1 MPSTAMKI
9 ATDIYDKVNA
19 PIPVANT
26 SNTIEEEKDFIP
38 AGTVNQIM
46 VEETKEPMS

>member
-1 MPSTAMKI
+1 MPSTAMNI

-26 SNTIEEEKDFIP
+26 SNTIEEVKESIP
-38 AGTVNQIM
+38 AGTVNQMIL
-46 VEETKEPMS
+46 EETKEPMS